1 MLVRPATTLAIV
13 GGAVLGLGLYTF
25 QYAKGFSYFSTD
37 PQACANCHIMR
48 EQYDSWRKSTHHA
61 AARCIDCHLPHSL
74 VPKYVAKGV
83 NGWNHSRAF
92 TMQDFHEPIQI
103 TPMNSAILERNCRHC
118 HEALVAELAGGEESG
133 AEAIRCVGCHRSS
146 GHGP

>member
-1 MLVRPATTLAIV
+1 MLAISSGV
-13 GGAVLGLGLYTF
+13 VLGLGLYTF
-25 QYAKGFSYFSTD
+25 QYAQGFSYFSTD
-37 PQACANCHIMR
+37 PRACANCHIMR

-61 AARCIDCHLPHSL
+61 AARCVDCHLPHSL
-74 VPKYVAKGV
+74 VPKYIAKGV

-103 TPMNSAILERNCRHC
+103 TPLNSAILERNCRSC
-118 HEALVAELAGGEESG
+118 HEALVSELVGSHAGGT
-133 AEAIRCVGCHRSS
+133 EAIRCVGCHRST